1 MHLQNKDSSAL
12 EVVTGQTEEFS
23 AMCLTVIINGSNA
36 IEKFLLLSSTN
47 CKSSILISN
56 RHKAS
61 HIYTLG
67 TQLVQAAEPVQLQ
80 YREDTMLW
88 LDLFQ

>member
-1 MHLQNKDSSAL
+1 MHLQNTESSAL
-12 EVVTGQTEEFS
+12 ELVTRETQEFS
-23 AMCLTVIINGSNA
+23 AMCPTVIINQSNA
-36 IEKFLLLSSTN
+36 MEKFLLLSSTN
-47 CKSSILISN
+47 CKSGILISN

-80 YREDTMLW
+80 YMMLRV
-88 LDLFQ
+88 DLFQ